1 MEEANRREQSQGD
14 NRNNGKI
21 KSQVQKEE
29 DQVKKKQ
36 FVRQTEKRFSILRLF
51 GEKVVPLHPN
61 KNTFF

>member
-36 FVRQTEKRFSILRLF
+36 FVRQTKKRFSILRLF
-51 GEKVVPLHPN
+51 G
-61 KNTFF
+61 

>member
-29 DQVKKKQ
+29 DQVKKNNLYDKPKKGFPS
-36 FVRQTEKRFSILRLF
+36 FVCLDK
-51 GEKVVPLHPN
+51 K
-61 KNTFF
+61 